1 MFCVPS
7 FLLFVWCSKSSQV
20 ITFIFYLLPGTFP
33 TGAPSLH
40 VLGAGTI
47 SYLLK
52 ELKIIQ
58 VEWNRANVYFL
69 KQSEGPGTLIV
80 EFIEHY
86 SLKSLKGSKGIFFRG
101 GETLERKF
109 SLSKLQDCTN
119 L

>member
-1 MFCVPS
+1 MRQYCFVYPLFCC
-7 FLLFVWCSKSSQV
+7 LFGAKSSQA

-58 VEWNRANVYFL
+58 VEWNRANVYSL

-86 SLKSLKGSKGIFFRG
+86 SLKSLKGSKGIFFQG
-101 GETLERKF
+101 GRNFREEVFT
-109 SLSKLQDCTN
+109 
-119 L
+119 